1 VESGHDKSVITLE
14 FVIYLLTKSSKAVDY
29 QKQNMVLD
37 DDVILSPPEMSGGK
51 TRRGPRRDPGSDTDF
66 AIAGESDED
75 HDSNLGEAID
85 LRELEPQQRRSA
97 QGMLAKAK
105 AKSPKSPRKSA
116 PAPVVKQRGSA
127 TRNLISKKNATSLV
141 KQKFTVSKKTPQK
154 RGNSAKAQQDIRKRP
169 VRSAEAQA
177 TPVKSA
183 GSSVKMPD
191 GSVKRPRASTKSKN
205 ASEKKANGRSKK
217 LVIDSSQTQMLRKKQ
232 VDPSDSQVGSRRLV
246 VQEA

>member
-1 VESGHDKSVITLE
+1 
-14 FVIYLLTKSSKAVDY
+14 LLTKSFKAVDY

-51 TRRGPRRDPGSDTDF
+51 NRRGPRRDPGSDTDF

-75 HDSNLGEAID
+75 HDSNLGEVID
-85 LRELEPQQRRSA
+85 LGELEPQQRRSA
-97 QGMLAKAK
+97 QGMRAKAK

-127 TRNLISKKNATSLV
+127 SRDLIPKKNATSLV

-154 RGNSAKAQQDIRKRP
+154 RGNSAKEQQDTRKKP
-169 VRSAEAQA
+169 VGSVKAQA

-183 GSSVKMPD
+183 GSSVVKMPN
-191 GSVKRPRASTKSKN
+191 GSVQRPRASTKSRN
-205 ASEKKANGRSKK
+205 ASEKKLNGRSKK
-217 LVIDSSQTQMLRKKQ
+217 LVKDSSQVQMLRKKQ
-232 VDPSDSQVGSRRLV
+232 VDSSNSQLGSRRQV